1 MNALAASLP
10 FIVPLARTEKAGALE
25 RNARAQ
31 AMFEAHYDV
40 IWRTLRRLG
49 VPDADVD
56 DAAQKVFLIGA
67 ARLDDIVRGEE
78 GRYLYGIA
86 LRVASEVRRRSP
98 SRRETHDEQWLEAL
112 PDDAPNA
119 EDALLAHEAR
129 SAIDE
134 VLAEMPD
141 DQREVFVLVEI
152 EELTLPV
159 VAELASVPLGTA
171 TSRLRR
177 ARESFEQ
184 GVQRFRARR
193 RYESKQE
200 AR

>member
-1 MNALAASLP
+1 MSAFAASLP
-10 FIVPLARTEKAGALE
+10 FIVPLAVKEDAGARA
-25 RNARAQ
+25 RNARAH
-31 AMFEAHYDV
+31 AMFEANYDV
-40 IWRTLRRLG
+40 VWRTLRRLG
-49 VPDADVD
+49 VPDADAD
-56 DAAQKVFLIGA
+56 DAAQKVFLVGA
-67 ARLDDIVRGEE
+67 ARLDDIVRGHE
-78 GRYLYGIA
+78 GRYLYGVA

-98 SRRETHDEQWLEAL
+98 SRRETHDEPWLLAL
-112 PDDAPNA
+112 PDGSPSA

-141 DQREVFVLVEI
+141 EQREVFVLIEI

-159 VAELASVPLGTA
+159 VAELTAVPLGTA

-177 ARESFEQ
+177 ARESFEE
-184 GVQRFRARR
+184 GVRRLRARLLF
-193 RYESKQE
+193 ESKQE

>member
-1 MNALAASLP
+1 
-10 FIVPLARTEKAGALE
+10 
-25 RNARAQ
+25 
-31 AMFEAHYDV
+31 MFETHYDAV
-40 IWRTLRRLG
+40 WRTLCRLG

-56 DAAQKVFLIGA
+56 DAAQKVFLVGA
-67 ARLDDIVRGEE
+67 SRLDDITRGEE
-78 GRYLYGIA
+78 GRYLYGVA
-86 LRVASEVRRRSP
+86 LRVASEARRRSP

-112 PDDAPNA
+112 ADETPSA

-159 VAELASVPLGTA
+159 VAELTNAPLGTA

-177 ARESFEQ
+177 ARQSFEE
-184 GVQRFRARR
+184 GVRRFRARR
-193 RYESKQE
+193 LFESRQE
-200 AR
+200 VR